1 MLLGEGYRRDP
12 RITEFSQ
19 DLVVVS
25 WVEAHGDIAGPLLI
39 QEVGASQEDPGIDAC
54 HDVL

>member
-12 RITEFSQ
+12 RNSELSQ

-25 WVEAHGDIAGPLLI
+25 WVETHGDIACPLLI
-39 QEVGASQEDPGIDAC
+39 QEVDASQEDPGIDAC